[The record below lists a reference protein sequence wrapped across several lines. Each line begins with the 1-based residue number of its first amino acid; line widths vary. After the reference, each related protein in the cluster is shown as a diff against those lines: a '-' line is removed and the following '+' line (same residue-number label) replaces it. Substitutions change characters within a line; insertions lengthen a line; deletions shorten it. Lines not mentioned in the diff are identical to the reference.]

1 MSAHLPSHLSSLWT
15 LDSLELLA
23 DEFPAPLAVRAQTAV
38 VRTLTDA
45 IEQFAP
51 SSVMAVALREQL
63 VEELARLGS
72 RIKEAAALRVAQN

>member
-1 MSAHLPSHLSSLWT
+1 MSAHLPSLWT

-23 DEFPAPLAVRAQTAV
+23 DEFPSPPAVRAQTAV
-38 VRTLTDA
+38 VRSLTDA

-51 SSVMAVALREQL
+51 SSDIAVALREQL

-72 RIKEAAALRVAQN
+72 RIKEAAALRVARN